1 MSGGIFCCSQAIKK
15 LLFQQELFYK
25 NLSQNYLDFLEEE
38 LDLQA
43 ADFVLQEVL
52 LLEAVFLVEEDLL
65 QVFDLQLENCSTAI
79 AQKYS
84 S

>member
-1 MSGGIFCCSQAIKK
+1 
-15 LLFQQELFYK
+15 LFQQELFYK

-52 LLEAVFLVEEDLL
+52 LLEAVFLAEEDLL

>member
-1 MSGGIFCCSQAIKK
+1 M
-15 LLFQQELFYK
+15 FQQELFYK